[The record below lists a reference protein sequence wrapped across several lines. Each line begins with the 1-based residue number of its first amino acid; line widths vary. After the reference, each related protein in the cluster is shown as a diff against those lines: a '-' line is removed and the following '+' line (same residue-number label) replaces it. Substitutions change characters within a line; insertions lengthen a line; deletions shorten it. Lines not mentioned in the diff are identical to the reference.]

1 MMNRTKRML
10 SHRLKRQ
17 ASIVPIC
24 VALFFTGTH
33 VQAQAVNPNTVFDYS
48 GFTEAQKIKALIEQ
62 PENSIDFAKAK
73 LEIDKI
79 IDPSINVDENI
90 KKLDAIVTAINRM
103 LPSGSSSSDKM
114 QALKKYLYEPG
125 AWNNYQ
131 AYQYDFNDPMGT
143 KIANKL
149 LPTYLATQKGNCIS
163 MPFLFIVLGQRLGID
178 VTASP
183 APSHVFV
190 KYTDSVTGITYN
202 LETTS
207 GANPSRNAW
216 YQETM
221 KVTDAAIKNGI
232 YLSKLSKQETLA
244 VMATELAEHYF
255 GQQEYEKAMMIS
267 DVILKYYNRD
277 VDVMIMKGSLF
288 YKLLYKH
295 YVNKYPRPNLIP
307 VDERPYYEFLS
318 INNLHWFQK
327 AESLGWRQPTQE
339 EETKY
344 LDMMKNNTVKVN

>member
-1 MMNRTKRML
+1 ML
-10 SHRLKRQ
+10 SHRMKQ
-17 ASIVPIC
+17 QTSIIPLC
-24 VALFFTGTH
+24 VALLFAGAH

-48 GFTEAQKIKALIEQ
+48 RFAEAQRIKALIEQ

-79 IDPSINVDENI
+79 IDPTINVGENT
-90 KKLDAIVTAINRM
+90 KKLDAIVAAINRM
-103 LPSGSSSSDKM
+103 LPPGSSSSDKM

-131 AYQYDFNDPMGT
+131 PYQYDFSDPMGT

-178 VTASP
+178 VTAST

-190 KYTDSVTGITYN
+190 KYTDSTTGITYN

-207 GANPSRNAW
+207 GANPSRDAW

-244 VMATELAEHYF
+244 VMATVLAENYF
-255 GQQEYEKAMMIS
+255 QQQEYEKAMMIS

-277 VDVMIMKGSLF
+277 VSIMIMKGSLF
-288 YKLLYKH
+288 YKLLHKH
-295 YVNKYPRPNLIP
+295 YVNKYPTPNLIP
-307 VDERPYYEFLS
+307 VDERPYFEFLS
-318 INNLHWFQK
+318 INNLHWYQK
-327 AESLGWRQPTQE
+327 AESLGWRPPTQE
-339 EETKY
+339 DDTKY
-344 LDMMKNNTVKVN
+344 LDMMKSNAVKVN